1 MPHGRGCVGL
11 SQRWGH
17 SQGPREQPRDGNTTT
32 AGFRKARH
40 ASASNDFQTHGAALG
55 QREGLIDLPTS
66 LLSLLSVIL
75 QPL

>member
-11 SQRWGH
+11 SQPWGH
-17 SQGPREQPRDGNTTT
+17 SPGMATPPLQV
-32 AGFRKARH
+32 FRKARH
-40 ASASNDFQTHGAALG
+40 ASASNNFQKHGAALG
-55 QREGLIDLPTS
+55 QGEGLIDLPTS